1 MSAQYFVEA
10 VFRGGEYD
18 TRDILVDRKSGIAH
32 QRITELGQLFP
43 VEALN
48 ALSNPLYVAIH
59 AIAATVPV
67 PSISS
72 THEEIIKC
80 IRPGLPFIIWEYG
93 AWAHRFHTFA
103 QAR

>member
-1 MSAQYFVEA
+1 MSAQYFWEA
-10 VFRGGEYD
+10 VFRGGEHD
-18 TRDILVDRKSGIAH
+18 TRDSLVDRKPGIAY

-43 VEALN
+43 VKALN
-48 ALSNPLYVAIH
+48 ALSNPPYVAIH
-59 AIAATVPV
+59 AFAAAIRAPRCLTCN
-67 PSISS
+67 
-72 THEEIIKC
+72 EEVVER